1 MGAAAR
7 NHAIRS
13 FGGLRMRSDDLC
25 REARRIVDTRL
36 ICEDCHVK
44 WFVPAGRQIDL
55 KSTDCGSCGGRLI
68 PLEHVQRAGPSWPG
82 TSTPEESI
90 RSSRGA

>member
-1 MGAAAR
+1 
-7 NHAIRS
+7 
-13 FGGLRMRSDDLC
+13 MRTDDLC

-55 KSTDCGSCGGRLI
+55 ESTDCGSCGGRLI
-68 PLEHVQRAGPSWPG
+68 PLEHVSASRPVQSENLDARG
-82 TSTPEESI
+82 SI